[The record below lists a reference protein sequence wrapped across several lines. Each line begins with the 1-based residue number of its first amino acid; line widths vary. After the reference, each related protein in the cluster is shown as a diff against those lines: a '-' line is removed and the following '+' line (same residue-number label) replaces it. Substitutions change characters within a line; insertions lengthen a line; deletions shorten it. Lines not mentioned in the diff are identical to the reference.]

1 MPISSIF
8 STSNYQ
14 RPDGFGGIATPEGGE
29 KAAFQ
34 AVKKAA
40 LARCGVSPRG
50 VNDFNICITSRTGY
64 FTNPGTGNT
73 EEVDLLAPGCKDA
86 FDGYTRIVPGARNLM
101 NYWSVSSGCKG
112 DQGGNSSLRKSTSSL
127 IDLPRDI
134 DFDSKIPKLLARHS
148 SSDERH
154 KVARSFVFVE
164 AYLSKFREKVDGLIE
179 SKQKELKDSSLPDS
193 QANRLQKE
201 LKELRA
207 LKGKLE
213 SVDLFAISTVLE
225 HLPAG
230 HANTQVLASKEEEVR
245 KAVLD
250 RIKPNLKQRIFGK
263 KPTQLELE
271 YANDVAG
278 MLYQGRK
285 SYYDY
290 AEKMFGGRPKQEHVS
305 DIFLREARV
314 FGSMNPYEEYGAEG
328 FIDSVLLQDMS
339 DDLKAEMQG
348 VLGGLGRVTSH
359 ACKEMNMHD
368 YIEQTVPTGK
378 SDEEKVKVQVDQ
390 MRATLSDHRTE
401 VQAKMGLDPSTLPM
415 PVVPSPGV
423 GSALRTGLGVAAAG
437 GLIATAASYAGVSIP
452 AGMTSVMS
460 YFSNSPGRVIA
471 GVTIADSLRHRVH
484 DFVRPRQRVPWMQ
497 RKLSYKRLALAG
509 GVAVLAAYVVPM
521 AYAAATPFLAAM
533 EPPTTSPIQPHMLM
547 AAPQAMS
554 GLEPPIVPGLL
565 AQAGIFGT
573 LVLQAA
579 GRAVDFVWNS
589 SHIPTGL
596 GTRRIPLLGWN
607 WQGSIPTAVAL
618 QLGNAVTSRIPV
630 VRSVA
635 EVALRPL
642 RYVATSSALA
652 PAAAYA
658 QQVGQGVSERI
669 GLPAML
675 NAFKDGFSTDG
686 CPAYSSN
693 LFEQMSVPERLA
705 CKAVLAWGRFQNWW
719 ELSGPS
725 LFSQS

>member
-1 MPISSIF
+1 MPCIPFLSS
-8 STSNYQ
+8 SNYQ

-40 LARCGVSPRG
+40 LARCGVSPHG
-50 VNDFNICITSRTGY
+50 VNDFNISIASRTGY
-64 FTNPGTGNT
+64 FTNPATGNT
-73 EEVDLLAPGCKDA
+73 EEVDLLAPDCKDA
-86 FDGYTRIVPGARNLM
+86 FDRYTRIVPGARNLM

-127 IDLPRDI
+127 SALPRDI
-134 DFDSKIPKLLARHS
+134 DFDAKIPEVLARHS
-148 SSDERH
+148 SAAERH

-164 AYLSKFREKVDGLIE
+164 AYLSKFRGKVDELIE
-179 SKQKELKDSSLPDS
+179 SKQKELKGSSLPDI

-201 LKELRA
+201 LKDLRKLKRELD
-207 LKGKLE
+207 
-213 SVDLFAISTVLE
+213 SVDLFAISTVLK

-230 HANTQVLASKEEEVR
+230 HANTQVLANKEEEVR

-285 SYYDY
+285 SYYEY

-305 DIFLREARV
+305 DIFLREARI
-314 FGSMNPYEEYGAEG
+314 FGVMNPDEEYGAEG
-328 FIDSVLLQDMS
+328 FRDSVLLQDMS
-339 DDLKAEMQG
+339 DDLKAEMQD
-348 VLGGLGRVTSH
+348 VLGGLGRVTSN
-359 ACKEMNMHD
+359 ACKEMQLHD
-368 YIEQTVPTGK
+368 YIDQTVPTGT
-378 SDEEKVKVQVDQ
+378 SNEENAKAQVDKMQASLSKHRKKVQK
-390 MRATLSDHRTE
+390 
-401 VQAKMGLDPSTLPM
+401 KMGLDPATLPK
-415 PVVPSPGV
+415 PVAPSPGV
-423 GSALRTGLGVAAAG
+423 GSAVRTGLGVAAVG
-437 GLIATAASYAGVSIP
+437 GLATAVASYAGMPIP
-452 AGMTSVMS
+452 AGMTNVMS
-460 YFSNSPGRVIA
+460 YFNNSLGRVIA
-471 GVTIADSLRHRVH
+471 GVTLIDSLRHRVH
-484 DFVRPRQRVPWMQ
+484 DFVRPKRRVPGTGAVQ

-509 GVAVLAAYVVPM
+509 GAAVLAAM
-521 AYAAATPFLAAM
+521 AYAAGAPFLEAMAA
-533 EPPTTSPIQPHMLM
+533 PTTSQNPIPLSLLDM
-547 AAPQAMS
+547 AAPQPMS
-554 GLEPPIVPGLL
+554 GLEPPMIPGLL

-573 LVLQAA
+573 LWLQAA

-589 SHIPTGL
+589 THVPTGL
-596 GTRRIPLLGWN
+596 GSWRIPLLGWR
-607 WQGSIPTAVAL
+607 WQGSIPTVAAL
-618 QLGNAVTSRIPV
+618 QLGDAVTSRIPV

-635 EVALRPL
+635 SLALRPL
-642 RYVATSSALA
+642 SYVATSSALA

-658 QQVGQGVSERI
+658 QQAGQGISDRI

-693 LFEQMSVPERLA
+693 LFE
-705 CKAVLAWGRFQNWW
+705 
-719 ELSGPS
+719 
-725 LFSQS
+725 